1 MKITTSGA
9 LMFLLSAV
17 ATRNTVAFTPK
28 NLSFTRNYHRSVV
41 ALNAEKG
48 GQKQGGELLKN
59 VAYEYIAILFFHISD
74 LMN

>member
-41 ALNAEKG
+41 VLNVEKG
-48 GQKQGGELLKN
+48 DQKQGGELLNKTR
-59 VAYEYIAILFFHISD
+59 I
-74 LMN
+74 